1 LVKLQ
6 QYYIFKINTNYLK
19 SKKYNI
25 NLSLKDA
32 RKSGYIVSLGDSQ
45 MLRSLRLLKH
55 QNIVQEEIN
64 FLLKEKQKIKKK
76 KSSQENSQKLLE
88 IEQKIDENLFVPEI
102 VSILVDD
109 IRHYTTIGQNGF
121 ILNGKTYKRLLCGA
135 GQARRNNAL
144 FIQEDYEIPLKNI
157 LNNNHNPDVEITPA
171 KYSAYFALASSASI
185 PVSEPYFCVVPD
197 YEIVRTERVDYIE
210 EIEDGDDLVYEA
222 DKDITFNLWDGQGII
237 SPRQAQIWANDLQ
250 LDYTPSNF
258 IIRSNFIKGMVCVID
273 FHKFADENNK
283 KYITDVYGN
292 KVNILD
298 VDVILTQSQFK
309 LWNAYNSTA
318 DYIDK
323 CHKNN
328 LGWGITRVSPKQENN
343 YTFLNYQFIQAL
355 QLNDEQIEFLCNQTL
370 DYFNFI
376 LKNRIEYTLLYLLGK
391 NSMSYSVEI
400 LSQIYDNTTKAL
412 ILNNKLIEDPYIKN
426 HILHSLNKKIKESY
440 IGNLLVDGQYTFM
453 VSDPYAFMEYIFG
466 MPINGLLGR
475 NEHYNKYWLDKNIN
489 KIAAMRAPLTWQ
501 SEVNIL
507 NLKNNEKM
515 QEWYQYLNNCAIYNI
530 FGIDTL
536 LAADNDF
543 DGDLQCLTNNQSV
556 IDGAQGGLPIYYDK
570 KKVAK
575 QKIVNSELY
584 LSDIKG
590 FNQKIGFV
598 TNCATSATAM
608 LPTLQ
613 QDTPEYKETLNRLK
627 RFRKE
632 QGNNIDATK
641 GLITKPFPVH
651 WTQWRKISG
660 SATEQEKTESEF
672 YNKIVIN
679 KRPLFMR
686 HLYSDYN
693 NKYKNYINQFETRC
707 KTRLKCSLYTLLT
720 TSGSCI
726 SEKANNIKIDYY
738 KYNPFIETDCLM
750 NKICNYMEYNTKELK
765 KEITNYKTSE
775 EIISILKNPTIV
787 TDPEKYKQLYDIY
800 DKYKKE
806 KRHFQQILNQN
817 TGQVYKTIEQYN
829 KVIKQEAFKI
839 SSNGS
844 ELANLAIDICYI
856 AKLNDNKNF
865 AWNIFGNEIV
875 ENILLN
881 KQKICKVPFQ
891 DKDGNIDY
899 MGGKYSMME
908 VNSNL
913 EIIEKEEFIYD
924 ENI

>member
-32 RKSGYIVSLGDSQ
+32 RKSGMVVSLGDSQ

-55 QNIVQEEIN
+55 QNIIQEEIN

-76 KSSQENSQKLLE
+76 KSSQENCNKLLE

-102 VSILVDD
+102 ISVLVDD

-121 ILNGKTYKRLLCGA
+121 ILNNKKYKRLLCGA

-157 LNNNHNPDVEITPA
+157 LNNNHNPETEITPA

-185 PVSEPYFCVVPD
+185 PVSEPYFCIVPD
-197 YEIVRTERVDYIE
+197 YEIVRTEQVDYIE

-222 DKDITFNLWDGQGII
+222 DKNITFNLWDGQGII
-237 SPRQAQIWANDLQ
+237 SPRQAQIWANDLE
-250 LDYTPSNF
+250 LDYIPSNF
-258 IIRSNFIKGMVCVID
+258 IIRANFLKGMVCVID
-273 FHKFADENNK
+273 FHKFAEENNK
-283 KYITDVYGN
+283 KYITDIYG
-292 KVNILD
+292 KQVNILD
-298 VDVILTQSQFK
+298 VDIILTQSQFK
-309 LWNAYNSTA
+309 LWNAYNSTV
-318 DYIDK
+318 DYIDN
-323 CHKNN
+323 CRKNN

-355 QLNDEQIEFLCNQTL
+355 NLNDQQIKFLCNQTL
-370 DYFNFI
+370 DYFSFI
-376 LKNRIEYTLLYLLGK
+376 LKNKIEYTLLYLLGK
-391 NSMSYSVEI
+391 NSTSYSIEI
-400 LSQIYDNTTKAL
+400 LSQVFDNVTKAL

-440 IGNLLVDGQYTFM
+440 IGNLLVDGQYTMM
-453 VSDPYAFMEYIFG
+453 VNDPYAFMEYIFG
-466 MPINGLLGR
+466 LPIDGLLKR
-475 NEHYNKYWLDKNIN
+475 NEHYNKYWIDKNVN
-489 KIAAMRAPLTWQ
+489 KIAAMRAPLTYS

-507 NLKNNEKM
+507 NLKNNEKI
-515 QEWYQYLNNCAIYNI
+515 QEWYQYLNSCAIYNV
-530 FGIDTL
+530 FGLDDLIHGGSDR
-536 LAADNDF
+536 
-543 DGDLQCLTNNQSV
+543 DGDIVCLTNNQSV
-556 IDGAQGGLPIYYDK
+556 IDGVQTGLPIYYDVK
-570 KKVAK
+570 KTPK
-575 QKIVNSELY
+575 QKIIESKLY

-608 LPTLQ
+608 LSTLKQ
-613 QDTPEYKETLNRLK
+613 NTSEYNETLNRLK

-632 QGNNIDATK
+632 QGNNIDSTK

-660 SATEQEKTESEF
+660 SATEQEKQESEF

-693 NKYKNYINQFETRC
+693 NKYSNYINKINSKVDDIFH
-707 KTRLKCSLYTLLT
+707 KPLYDILS
-720 TSGSCI
+720 SGSCI
-726 SEKANNIKIDYY
+726 SEEENKWVKIYF
-738 KYNPFIETDCLM
+738 KYNPFIESDCLM
-750 NKICNYMEYNTKELK
+750 NKICNYMEENTKELK
-765 KEITNYKTSE
+765 RDILNYETPEK
-775 EIISILKNPTIV
+775 IISILKNKNII
-787 TDPEKYKQLYDIY
+787 TDPIKYKQMHNLYDIY
-800 DKYKKE
+800 KSE
-806 KRHFQQILNQN
+806 KNHFKQILNQN

-829 KVIKQEAFKI
+829 KVMKQEAFKI

-856 AKLNDNKNF
+856 AHPKDNKNF
-865 AWNIFGNEIV
+865 AWNIFGDEIIKNV
-875 ENILLN
+875 FLN
-881 KQKICKVPFQ
+881 KQEICKVPFK
-891 DKDGNIDY
+891 DKNGDIKY
-899 MGGKYSMME
+899 MNEKYKMFE
-908 VNSNL
+908 INSDL
-913 EIIEKEEFIYD
+913 SKVKEEDIFIYD